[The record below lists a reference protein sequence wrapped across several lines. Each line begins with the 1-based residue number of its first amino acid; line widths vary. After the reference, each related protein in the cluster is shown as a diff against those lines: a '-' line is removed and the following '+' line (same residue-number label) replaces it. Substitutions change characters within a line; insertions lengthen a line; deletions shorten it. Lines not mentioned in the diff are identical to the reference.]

1 MHNILAENGFEPNGM
16 KEKER
21 ADMLDGILH
30 DNRHQFGHEFKKEE
44 SASKNPLLTKYFD
57 IEDDGV
63 QRAFENKD
71 SKGTSSSSE
80 LKEKDMHAAL
90 VAGSVSLQILKSE
103 NPKFEEVKQ
112 KLLVL
117 MSAKTSM
124 EKLTGQASDLYYQMK
139 ASTDKSCQGRASE
152 VKAVLDK
159 MNQHLAESRELVAV
173 CKAVDASHDDLPKL
187 LALMLKLCDLAM
199 AHQDGFKVLKKR
211 CVAMLT

>member
-1 MHNILAENGFEPNGM
+1 MHNVLAENGFEPNGM

-21 ADMLDGILH
+21 ADMLDGILL

-44 SASKNPLLTKYFD
+44 SASKNPLLTKYFY

-80 LKEKDMHAAL
+80 LKEKDMQAAL

-139 ASTDKSCQGRASE
+139 ASTDKSCQGRAVE

-159 MNQHLAESRELVAV
+159 MNQHLTESRELVAV

-187 LALMLKLCDLAM
+187 LALMNKLCDLAM

-211 CVAMLT
+211 CLAMLT